1 MANLWNEVTTWLSE
15 ATRSAVKETEE
26 LARRGKIKFD
36 MLKVSRELKDKFS
49 ELGGVVYELLQKDS
63 RTSIKADSKVKTVAL
78 EIKNLEGELN
88 KLKDQEKDLTASP
101 GKKKT
106 AKKQEPKKTGTKSGS
121 AKKPAAR
128 KTTKKTSSGTK
139 TTTQKKS
146 RNATGTTAK
155 KSTKKLAPKTE
166 STTRKK

>member
-1 MANLWNEVTTWLSE
+1 MANLWNEVTIWLSE

-63 RTSIKADSKVKTVAL
+63 KTTIKANPKVKTLAL
-78 EIKNLEGELN
+78 QIKNLEGELN
-88 KLKDQEKDLTASP
+88 KLKNQEENLIVSP

-106 AKKQEPKKTGTKSGS
+106 AKKHQPKKTEPKTKSTQKTVTKKAPKKTASG
-121 AKKPAAR
+121 AKKTTQKKSPKAASTTAR
-128 KTTKKTSSGTK
+128 KTTKEP
-139 TTTQKKS
+139 
-146 RNATGTTAK
+146 
-155 KSTKKLAPKTE
+155 APKTK
-166 STTRKK
+166 STNKKK